1 MKDKLSS
8 FERRIEILFWLTKQR
23 KSSFVELADTFS
35 VTTRTIYNDIVF
47 LSRYAPIY
55 TKHGM
60 NGGVYLIDG
69 YRRELFLYLSDSEEK
84 LLRKI
89 MNYLDETERHI
100 ISNIIN
106 KYSMP
111 DIGT

>member
-8 FERRIEILFWLTKQR
+8 FERRIEILFWLTKHR